1 MDSKYLLN
9 INENNILNLVAGDNY
24 IIVNRTLIKNLGLK
38 EAVILGEL
46 ASEFNY
52 YKKNNLLDENGYFYS
67 TIENIEENT
76 GLSRSQQKTVLDK
89 LKELEIIDVIV
100 KGIPAKRYVK
110 INAFRLISQ
119 YAEKLQTSLL
129 KTDKLECQ
137 KLTTKNNNKSN
148 KENNITIDMIY
159 EYLEENGFVL
169 APIHYEVI
177 NEWDPNELT
186 MYAIKK
192 AVLNNKFNINY
203 IDKILYS
210 YKKDNITTVQQAIE
224 KEEEFNNKRELY
236 YKKKY
241 EVKESRYEREKRILA
256 EMCRDEEE

>member
-1 MDSKYLLN
+1 MYSKYLLN
-9 INENNILNLVAGDNY
+9 INENNIINLVAGDNY

-52 YKKNNLLDENGYFYS
+52 YKKNNSLDENGYFYS

-100 KGIPAKRYVK
+100 KGIPAKRYIK
-110 INAFRLISQ
+110 IDVFRLISQ

-137 KLTTKNNNKSN
+137 KLTSNNNNKNNKN
-148 KENNITIDMIY
+148 KEIHKESYGEYKRIKLTPEEYGRLVKEFGESFIKQQIDLLD
-159 EYLEENGFVL
+159 EYIESN
-169 APIHYEVI
+169 
-177 NEWDPNELT
+177 
-186 MYAIKK
+186 
-192 AVLNNKFNINY
+192 NNKNKYTNFNLVLRKSIRENWFNR
-203 IDKILYS
+203 
-210 YKKDNITTVQQAIE
+210 KKGNDIVE
-224 KEEEFNNKRELY
+224 WF
-236 YKKKY
+236 
-241 EVKESRYEREKRILA
+241 
-256 EMCRDEEE
+256 